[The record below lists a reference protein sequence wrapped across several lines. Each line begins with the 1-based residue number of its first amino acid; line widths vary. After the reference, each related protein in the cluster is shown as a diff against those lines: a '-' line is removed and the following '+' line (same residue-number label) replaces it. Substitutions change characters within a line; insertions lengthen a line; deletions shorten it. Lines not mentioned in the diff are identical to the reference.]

1 MLHVNDMYK
10 TIKGYKHIQPGKSL
24 KIIFLKRLGSLSLYK
39 QASSNKL
46 HESNMSLNEIKL
58 KITTINRLIVF
69 DIN

>member
-10 TIKGYKHIQPGKSL
+10 TIEGYKHIQPGKSL

-46 HESNMSLNEIKL
+46 HESNVNEIKL

>member
-1 MLHVNDMYK
+1 MYK

-46 HESNMSLNEIKL
+46 DESNMNEIKL

>member
-1 MLHVNDMYK
+1 MYK

-24 KIIFLKRLGSLSLYK
+24 KIIFFKRLGSLSLYK

-46 HESNMSLNEIKL
+46 DESNMNEIKL

>member
-1 MLHVNDMYK
+1 MNK

-24 KIIFLKRLGSLSLYK
+24 KIIFFKRLGSLSLYK

-46 HESNMSLNEIKL
+46 DESNMNEIKL

>member
-1 MLHVNDMYK
+1 MLHVNDMSK

-24 KIIFLKRLGSLSLYK
+24 KIIFFKRLGSLSLYK

-46 HESNMSLNEIKL
+46 DESNMNEIKL

>member
-46 HESNMSLNEIKL
+46 HEE
-58 KITTINRLIVF
+58 
-69 DIN
+69 